1 VGQSS
6 VLIISSHPLFAEAI
20 ARILQ
25 REAIE
30 VLPVVGSVEAALPLI
45 EAHQP
50 EAIIVDREG
59 TSPIETDLVALLG
72 EDRDRQV
79 IFLTLNEN
87 QIVVHSWQ
95 RVQNATSDDLVSIL
109 RRHLAHAVDEGGR
122 YG

>member
-1 VGQSS
+1 MGQSS
-6 VLIISSHPLFAEAI
+6 VLIISSHILFAEAI

-30 VLPVVGSVEAALPLI
+30 VLPVVDSIEAARPLI

-50 EAIIVDREG
+50 EAIIVEREEA
-59 TSPIETDLVALLG
+59 SPVETDFVALLG
-72 EDRDRQV
+72 EDRNRQV
-79 IFLTLNEN
+79 IFLTLTEN

-95 RVQNATSDDLVSIL
+95 RVKNATSDDLVSIL
-109 RRHLAHAVDEGGR
+109 RHHLAHAPDEGER